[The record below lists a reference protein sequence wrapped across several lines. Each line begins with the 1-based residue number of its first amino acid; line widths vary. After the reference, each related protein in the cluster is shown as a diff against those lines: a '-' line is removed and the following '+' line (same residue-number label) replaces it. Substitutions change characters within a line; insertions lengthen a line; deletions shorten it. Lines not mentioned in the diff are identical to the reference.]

1 MKGHEQATL
10 GASLIGN
17 GAGLAL
23 APCASHCVVESLD
36 RPFTD
41 ALPRCEQKWAI
52 LLAGRRYEDARVR
65 SARYLYEYSGLA
77 APAL

>member
-17 GAGLAL
+17 GVGLAL
-23 APCASHCVVESLD
+23 APCAGHSVDSLD

-65 SARYLYEYSGLA
+65 SARSVYEFSGLP